1 MKTILAEL
9 NSVINSLEN
18 QGFSKEASDL
28 NTVFMKIA
36 QTDIDEQTPRYRSP
50 YPPAVPMAKP
60 KPKKTMVGSDI
71 YGRKARKATQE
82 LKAALGISG
91 DESWGPNVAKQIKRV
106 FDGARIKKQR
116 ENKSVVPYNQF
127 DVSYDPGYS
136 NAAVAAFDAAG
147 PVKNKI
153 MNNDFAYNL
162 ADTVDKSGET
172 HSIAQP
178 GAMSAELIK
187 LLIMLSSYQRD

>member
-9 NSVINSLEN
+9 NQVINSLEN

-28 NTVFMKIA
+28 NSVFMKIA
-36 QTDIDEQTPRYRSP
+36 QTDIDEQSP
-50 YPPAVPMAKP
+50 VPPAVPMAKP
-60 KPKKTMVGSDI
+60 KPKKTMVGGDV
-71 YGRKARKATQE
+71 YGRKARKATQD
-82 LKAALGISG
+82 LKAALGIPG
-91 DESWGPNVAKQIKRV
+91 DESWGPNVAKQIKRIY
-106 FDGARIKKQR
+106 DGARIKKQR

-127 DVSYDPGYS
+127 DVSYDPGYA

-153 MNNDFAYNL
+153 MNNDFVYNL
-162 ADTVDKSGET
+162 ADAVDKSGET

>member
-9 NSVINSLEN
+9 NQVINSLEN

-28 NTVFMKIA
+28 NSVMKIA
-36 QTDIDEQTPRYRSP
+36 QTDIDEQSP
-50 YPPAVPMAKP
+50 VPPTVPMAKPKP
-60 KPKKTMVGSDI
+60 KPKKTMVGGDV
-71 YGRKARKATQE
+71 YGRKARKATQD
-82 LKAALGISG
+82 LKAALGIPG
-91 DESWGPNVAKQIKRV
+91 DESWGPNVAKQIKRIY
-106 FDGARIKKQR
+106 DGARIKKQR
-116 ENKSVVPYNQF
+116 EYKSVVPYNQF
-127 DVSYDPGYS
+127 DVSYDPGYA

-153 MNNDFAYNL
+153 MNNDFVYNL
-162 ADTVDKSGET
+162 ADAVDKSGET

>member
-9 NSVINSLEN
+9 NQVINSLEN

-28 NTVFMKIA
+28 NSVFMKIA
-36 QTDIDEQTPRYRSP
+36 QTDIDEQSP
-50 YPPAVPMAKP
+50 VPPAVPMVKP
-60 KPKKTMVGSDI
+60 KPKKTMVGGDV
-71 YGRKARKATQE
+71 YGRKARKATQD
-82 LKAALGISG
+82 LKAALGIPG
-91 DESWGPNVAKQIKRV
+91 DESWGPNVAKQIKRIY
-106 FDGARIKKQR
+106 DGARIKKQR

-127 DVSYDPGYS
+127 DVSYDPGYA

-153 MNNDFAYNL
+153 MNNDFVYNL
-162 ADTVDKSGET
+162 ADAVDKSGET

>member
-9 NSVINSLEN
+9 NQVINSLEN

-28 NTVFMKIA
+28 NSVFMKIA
-36 QTDIDEQTPRYRSP
+36 QTDIDEQSP
-50 YPPAVPMAKP
+50 VPPAVPMVKP
-60 KPKKTMVGSDI
+60 KPKKTMVGGDV
-71 YGRKARKATQE
+71 YGRKARKATQD
-82 LKAALGISG
+82 LKAALGIPG
-91 DESWGPNVAKQIKRV
+91 DESWGPNVAKQIKRIY
-106 FDGARIKKQR
+106 DGARIKKQR
-116 ENKSVVPYNQF
+116 EYKSVVPYNQF
-127 DVSYDPGYS
+127 DVSYDPGYA

-153 MNNDFAYNL
+153 MNNDFVYNL
-162 ADTVDKSGET
+162 ADAVDKSGET

>member
-9 NSVINSLEN
+9 NQVINSLEN

-28 NTVFMKIA
+28 NSVFMKIA
-36 QTDIDEQTPRYRSP
+36 QTDIDEQSP
-50 YPPAVPMAKP
+50 VPPAVPMAKP
-60 KPKKTMVGSDI
+60 KPKKTMVGGDV
-71 YGRKARKATQE
+71 YGRKARKATQD
-82 LKAALGISG
+82 LKAALGIPG
-91 DESWGPNVAKQIKRV
+91 DESWGPNVAKQIKRIY
-106 FDGARIKKQR
+106 DGARIKKQR
-116 ENKSVVPYNQF
+116 EYKSVVPYNQF
-127 DVSYDPGYS
+127 DVSYDPGYA

-153 MNNDFAYNL
+153 MNNDFVYNL
-162 ADTVDKSGET
+162 ADAVDKSGET

>member
-28 NTVFMKIA
+28 NSVFMKIA
-36 QTDIDEQTPRYRSP
+36 QTDIDEQSP
-50 YPPAVPMAKP
+50 VPPAVPMAKP

-82 LKAALGISG
+82 LKAALGIPG

-127 DVSYDPGYS
+127 DVSYDPGYA

-153 MNNDFAYNL
+153 MNNDFVYNL
-162 ADTVDKSGET
+162 ADAVDKSGET
-172 HSIAQP
+172 HTIAQP

>member
-9 NSVINSLEN
+9 NQVINSLEN

-28 NTVFMKIA
+28 NSVFMKIA
-36 QTDIDEQTPRYRSP
+36 QTDIDEQSP
-50 YPPAVPMAKP
+50 VPPEAPMAKP

-127 DVSYDPGYS
+127 DVSYNPGYA

-153 MNNDFAYNL
+153 MNNDFVYNL
-162 ADTVDKSGET
+162 ADAVDKSGET

>member
-9 NSVINSLEN
+9 NQVINSLEN

-28 NTVFMKIA
+28 NSVFMKIA
-36 QTDIDEQTPRYRSP
+36 QTDIDGESP
-50 YPPAVPMAKP
+50 VPPAVPMAKP
-60 KPKKTMVGSDI
+60 KPNKTMVGSDI

-82 LKAALGISG
+82 LKGALGIPG

-127 DVSYDPGYS
+127 DVSYDPGYA

-153 MNNDFAYNL
+153 MNNDFIYNL
-162 ADTVDKSGET
+162 ADSVDKSGET
-172 HSIAQP
+172 HTIAQP

-187 LLIMLSSYQRD
+187 LLVMLSSYKRD

>member
-28 NTVFMKIA
+28 NSVFMKIA
-36 QTDIDEQTPRYRSP
+36 QTDIDEQSP
-50 YPPAVPMAKP
+50 VPPAVPMAKP

-127 DVSYDPGYS
+127 DVSYNPGYA

-153 MNNDFAYNL
+153 MNNDFVYNL
-162 ADTVDKSGET
+162 ADAVDKSGET

>member
-1 MKTILAEL
+1 M
-9 NSVINSLEN
+9 V
-18 QGFSKEASDL
+18 
-28 NTVFMKIA
+28 
-36 QTDIDEQTPRYRSP
+36 
-50 YPPAVPMAKP
+50 KP

-71 YGRKARKATQE
+71 YGPKARKATQE
-82 LKAALGISG
+82 LKAALGIPG

-127 DVSYDPGYS
+127 DVSYEPGYA

-147 PVKNKI
+147 SVKNKI

>member
-9 NSVINSLEN
+9 NQVINSLEN

-28 NTVFMKIA
+28 NSVFMKIA
-36 QTDIDEQTPRYRSP
+36 QTDIDEQSP
-50 YPPAVPMAKP
+50 VPPAVPMVKP
-60 KPKKTMVGSDI
+60 KPKKTMVGGDV

-82 LKAALGISG
+82 LKAALGIPG
-91 DESWGPNVAKQIKRV
+91 DESWGPNVAKQIKRIY
-106 FDGARIKKQR
+106 DGARIKKQR

-127 DVSYDPGYS
+127 DVSYDPGYA

>member
-9 NSVINSLEN
+9 NQVINSLEN

-28 NTVFMKIA
+28 NSVFMKIA
-36 QTDIDEQTPRYRSP
+36 QTDIDEQSP
-50 YPPAVPMAKP
+50 VPPAVPMVKP

-71 YGRKARKATQE
+71 YGPKARKATQE
-82 LKAALGISG
+82 LKAALGIPG
-91 DESWGPNVAKQIKRV
+91 DESWGPNVAKQIKRIY
-106 FDGARIKKQR
+106 DGARIKKQR
-116 ENKSVVPYNQF
+116 EKKSVVPYNQF
-127 DVSYDPGYS
+127 DVSYDPGYA

-153 MNNDFAYNL
+153 MNNDFVYNL
-162 ADTVDKSGET
+162 ADAVDKSGET

>member
-9 NSVINSLEN
+9 NSVINSLEK

-28 NTVFMKIA
+28 NSVFMKIA
-36 QTDIDEQTPRYRSP
+36 QTDIDEQSP
-50 YPPAVPMAKP
+50 VPPAAPMAKP
-60 KPKKTMVGSDI
+60 KPKKTMVGGDV

-82 LKAALGISG
+82 LKAALGIPG
-91 DESWGPNVAKQIKRV
+91 DESWGPNVAKQIKRIY
-106 FDGARIKKQR
+106 DGARIKKQR

-127 DVSYDPGYS
+127 DVSYDPGYA

-153 MNNDFAYNL
+153 MNNDFVYNL
-162 ADTVDKSGET
+162 ADAVDKSGET

>member
-9 NSVINSLEN
+9 NQVINSLEN

-28 NTVFMKIA
+28 NSVFMKIA
-36 QTDIDEQTPRYRSP
+36 QTDIDGNQPVTP
-50 YPPAVPMAKP
+50 AAPMAKP
-60 KPKKTMVGSDI
+60 KPNKTMVGSDI

-82 LKAALGISG
+82 LKGALGIPG

-127 DVSYDPGYS
+127 DVSYDPGYA

-153 MNNDFAYNL
+153 MNNDFFYNL
-162 ADTVDKSGET
+162 ADAVDKSGET

-187 LLIMLSSYQRD
+187 LLIMLSSYKRD

>member
-9 NSVINSLEN
+9 NQVINSLEN

-28 NTVFMKIA
+28 NSVFMKIA
-36 QTDIDEQTPRYRSP
+36 QTDIDEQSP
-50 YPPAVPMAKP
+50 VPPAVPMAKP
-60 KPKKTMVGSDI
+60 KPKKTMVGGDV
-71 YGRKARKATQE
+71 YGRKARKATQD
-82 LKAALGISG
+82 LKAALSIPG
-91 DESWGPNVAKQIKRV
+91 DESWGPNVAKQIKRIY
-106 FDGARIKKQR
+106 DGARIKKQR

-127 DVSYDPGYS
+127 DVSYDPGYA

-153 MNNDFAYNL
+153 MNNDFVYNL
-162 ADTVDKSGET
+162 ADAVDKSGET

>member
-9 NSVINSLEN
+9 NSVINSLEK

-28 NTVFMKIA
+28 NSVFMKIA
-36 QTDIDEQTPRYRSP
+36 QTDIDEQSP
-50 YPPAVPMAKP
+50 VPPAVPMAKP

-127 DVSYDPGYS
+127 DVSYDPGYA

-153 MNNDFAYNL
+153 MNNDFVYNL
-162 ADTVDKSGET
+162 ADAVDKSGET

>member
-9 NSVINSLEN
+9 NQVINSLEN

-28 NTVFMKIA
+28 NSVFMKIA
-36 QTDIDEQTPRYRSP
+36 QTDIDEQSP
-50 YPPAVPMAKP
+50 VPPATPMVKP

-127 DVSYDPGYS
+127 DVSYDPGYA

-153 MNNDFAYNL
+153 MNNDFVYNL
-162 ADTVDKSGET
+162 ADAVDKSGET

>member
-9 NSVINSLEN
+9 NSVINSLEK

-28 NTVFMKIA
+28 NSVFMKIA
-36 QTDIDEQTPRYRSP
+36 QTDIDEQSP
-50 YPPAVPMAKP
+50 VPPAVPMVKP
-60 KPKKTMVGSDI
+60 KPKKTMVGGDV

-82 LKAALGISG
+82 LKAALGIPG
-91 DESWGPNVAKQIKRV
+91 DESWGPNAAKQIKRIY
-106 FDGARIKKQR
+106 DGARIKKQR

-127 DVSYDPGYS
+127 DVSYDPGYA

-153 MNNDFAYNL
+153 MNNDFVYNL
-162 ADTVDKSGET
+162 ADAVDKSGET

>member
-18 QGFSKEASDL
+18 QGFTKEASDL
-28 NTVFMKIA
+28 NSVFMKVA
-36 QTDIDEQTPRYRSP
+36 QQFEEDSATPGLSNKP
-50 YPPAVPMAKP
+50 TPKP
-60 KPKKTMVGSDI
+60 KPKVTMKGGDV
-71 YGRKARKATQE
+71 YGRKARKATQD
-82 LKAALGISG
+82 LKAALGIAG
-91 DESWGPNVAKQIKRV
+91 DESWGPNVAKQIKRIY
-106 FDGARIKKQR
+106 DGARIKTQR
-116 ENKSVVPYNQF
+116 ENKSVTPYNQF
-127 DVSYDPGYS
+127 DVAYDPAYS

-147 PVKNKI
+147 PVKTKI
-153 MNNDFAYNL
+153 MNNDFVYNL

-178 GAMSAELIK
+178 GTMSAELIK

>member
-9 NSVINSLEN
+9 NQVINSLEN

-28 NTVFMKIA
+28 NSVFMKIA
-36 QTDIDEQTPRYRSP
+36 QTDIDEQSP
-50 YPPAVPMAKP
+50 VPPAVPMAKP
-60 KPKKTMVGSDI
+60 KPKKTMVGGDV

-82 LKAALGISG
+82 LKAALGIPG
-91 DESWGPNVAKQIKRV
+91 DESWGPNVAKQIKRIY
-106 FDGARIKKQR
+106 DGARIKKQR
-116 ENKSVVPYNQF
+116 EYKSVVPYNQF
-127 DVSYDPGYS
+127 DVSYDPGYA

-153 MNNDFAYNL
+153 MNNDFVYNL
-162 ADTVDKSGET
+162 ADAVDKSGET

>member
-9 NSVINSLEN
+9 NSVINSLEK

-28 NTVFMKIA
+28 NSVFMKIA
-36 QTDIDEQTPRYRSP
+36 QTDIDEQSP
-50 YPPAVPMAKP
+50 VPPVVPMVKP

-71 YGRKARKATQE
+71 YGPKARKATQE
-82 LKAALGISG
+82 LKAALGIPG
-91 DESWGPNVAKQIKRV
+91 DESWGPNVAKQIKRIY
-106 FDGARIKKQR
+106 DGARIKKQR

-127 DVSYDPGYS
+127 DVSYDPGYA
-136 NAAVAAFDAAG
+136 NAAVAAFDASGA
-147 PVKNKI
+147 VKNKI
-153 MNNDFAYNL
+153 MNNDFVYNL
-162 ADTVDKSGET
+162 AEAVDKSGET

>member
-9 NSVINSLEN
+9 NQVINSLEN

-28 NTVFMKIA
+28 NSVFMKIA
-36 QTDIDEQTPRYRSP
+36 QTDIDEQSP
-50 YPPAVPMAKP
+50 VPPAVPMVKP
-60 KPKKTMVGSDI
+60 KPKKTMVGGDV

-82 LKAALGISG
+82 LKAALGIPG
-91 DESWGPNVAKQIKRV
+91 DESWGPNVAKQIKRIY
-106 FDGARIKKQR
+106 DGARIKKQR
-116 ENKSVVPYNQF
+116 EYKSVVPYNQF
-127 DVSYDPGYS
+127 DVSYDPGYA

-153 MNNDFAYNL
+153 MNNDFVYNL
-162 ADTVDKSGET
+162 AEAVDKSGET

-187 LLIMLSSYQRD
+187 LLELFL

>member
-9 NSVINSLEN
+9 NSVINSLET

-28 NTVFMKIA
+28 NSVFMKIA
-36 QTDIDEQTPRYRSP
+36 QTDIDEQSP
-50 YPPAVPMAKP
+50 VPPAAPMVKP
-60 KPKKTMVGSDI
+60 KPKKTMVGGDV

-82 LKAALGISG
+82 LKAALGIPG
-91 DESWGPNVAKQIKRV
+91 DESWGPNVAKQIKRIY
-106 FDGARIKKQR
+106 DGARIKKQR
-116 ENKSVVPYNQF
+116 EYKSVVPYNQF
-127 DVSYDPGYS
+127 DVSYDPGYA

-153 MNNDFAYNL
+153 MNNDFVYNL
-162 ADTVDKSGET
+162 ADAVDKSGET

>member
-9 NSVINSLEN
+9 NQVINSLEK

-28 NTVFMKIA
+28 NSVFMKIA
-36 QTDIDEQTPRYRSP
+36 QTDIDEQSP
-50 YPPAVPMAKP
+50 VPPAVPMAKP
-60 KPKKTMVGSDI
+60 KPNKTMVGSDI

-127 DVSYDPGYS
+127 DVSYNPGYA

-153 MNNDFAYNL
+153 MNNDFVYNL
-162 ADTVDKSGET
+162 ADAVDKSGET

-187 LLIMLSSYQRD
+187 LLIMLSSYKRD

>member
-9 NSVINSLEN
+9 NQVINSLEN

-28 NTVFMKIA
+28 NSVFMKIA
-36 QTDIDEQTPRYRSP
+36 QTDIDEQSP
-50 YPPAVPMAKP
+50 VPPAVPMAKP
-60 KPKKTMVGSDI
+60 KPNKTMVGSDI

-127 DVSYDPGYS
+127 DVSYDPGYA

-153 MNNDFAYNL
+153 MNNDFVYNL
-162 ADTVDKSGET
+162 ADAVDKSGET

>member
-9 NSVINSLEN
+9 NQVINSLEN

-28 NTVFMKIA
+28 NSVFMKIA
-36 QTDIDEQTPRYRSP
+36 QTDIDEQSP
-50 YPPAVPMAKP
+50 VPPAAPMAKP
-60 KPKKTMVGSDI
+60 KPKKTMVGGDV

-82 LKAALGISG
+82 LKAALGIPG
-91 DESWGPNVAKQIKRV
+91 DESWGPNVAKQIKRIY
-106 FDGARIKKQR
+106 DGARIKKQR

-127 DVSYDPGYS
+127 DVSYDPGYA

-153 MNNDFAYNL
+153 MNNDFVYNL
-162 ADTVDKSGET
+162 ADAVDKSGET

-178 GAMSAELIK
+178 GSMSAELIK

>member
-28 NTVFMKIA
+28 NSVFMKIA
-36 QTDIDEQTPRYRSP
+36 QTDIDEQSP
-50 YPPAVPMAKP
+50 VPPTVPVAKP
-60 KPKKTMVGSDI
+60 KPKKTMVGGDV
-71 YGRKARKATQE
+71 YGRKARKATQD
-82 LKAALGISG
+82 LKAALGIPG
-91 DESWGPNVAKQIKRV
+91 DESWGPNVAKQIKRIY
-106 FDGARIKKQR
+106 DGARIKKQR

-127 DVSYDPGYS
+127 DVSYDPGYA

-153 MNNDFAYNL
+153 MNNDFVYNL
-162 ADTVDKSGET
+162 ADAVDKSGET

>member
-9 NSVINSLEN
+9 NQVINSLEN

-28 NTVFMKIA
+28 NSVFMKIA
-36 QTDIDEQTPRYRSP
+36 QTDIDEQSP
-50 YPPAVPMAKP
+50 VPPAVPMVKP
-60 KPKKTMVGSDI
+60 KPKKTMVGGDV
-71 YGRKARKATQE
+71 YGRKARKATQD
-82 LKAALGISG
+82 LKAALGIPG
-91 DESWGPNVAKQIKRV
+91 DESWGPNVAKQIKRIY
-106 FDGARIKKQR
+106 DGARIKKQR
-116 ENKSVVPYNQF
+116 EYKSVVPYNQF
-127 DVSYDPGYS
+127 DVSYDPGYA

-153 MNNDFAYNL
+153 MNNDFVYNL
-162 ADTVDKSGET
+162 AEAVDKSGET

>member
-28 NTVFMKIA
+28 NSVFMKIA
-36 QTDIDEQTPRYRSP
+36 QTDIDEQSP
-50 YPPAVPMAKP
+50 VPPAVPMVKP
-60 KPKKTMVGSDI
+60 KPKKTMVGGDV

-82 LKAALGISG
+82 LKAALGIPG
-91 DESWGPNVAKQIKRV
+91 DESWGPNAAKQIKRIY
-106 FDGARIKKQR
+106 DGARIKKQR

-127 DVSYDPGYS
+127 DVSYDPGYA

-153 MNNDFAYNL
+153 MNNDFVYNL
-162 ADTVDKSGET
+162 ADAVDKSGET